1 MEITCAEALV
11 RCLEMEGVE
20 LIFGYPGGAILPVY
34 DALNNSEIKH
44 ILTRHEQGA
53 AHAASGYARTTGKV
67 GVCMATS
74 GPGATNLV
82 TGLANAYMDS
92 IPLVAITG
100 QVPTV
105 QVGTDAFQEVDITG
119 ITMPIT
125 KHNYLVKDPKML
137 PMIIKRAFHIAR
149 SGRPGPVLIDL
160 PKDVAH
166 TTIQFKYPKDVELMG
181 YKPTVKGHGAQIN
194 QAAKLIMQAQRPV
207 IYIGG
212 GVVNADASEELVWLA
227 ETIDAPV
234 VSTLMGLGAFPGDH
248 RLFLGMLGLHGT
260 KAANLAV
267 TECDLLITLGARFD
281 DRVTGRIAGF
291 APKARV
297 IHVDIDPAE
306 ISKNVISHLPIV
318 GDTKKV
324 LEALLVR
331 LEKKQNTTWVNTVGY
346 WKSEYAPGYRLGGQY
361 LKPQYIIEE
370 IYRKTGGDV
379 IMATD
384 VGQHQMWVAQHFA
397 FKYPRKF
404 VTSGGLGCMGFGLP
418 GAIGA
423 QFGRPEETVVLVTG
437 DGSIQ
442 MTLNELGTAAEQSLP
457 LKIFVLNNGR
467 LGMVRQLQE
476 FYCDKRYTAVDF
488 SFVPDFAAL
497 GRVYGFKGITVR
509 TDQELQ
515 AALEEAFDNPGPVLV
530 DCAID
535 PEENVLPMVLAGKD
549 ICDAVESE

>member
-34 DALNNSEIKH
+34 DALNNSRIKH

-53 AHAASGYARTTGKV
+53 VFGASGYARVTGKV

-100 QVPTV
+100 QVSTT

-125 KHNYLVKDPKML
+125 KHNYLVKDAKML
-137 PMIIKRAFHIAR
+137 PMIVKRAFHIA
-149 SGRPGPVLIDL
+149 STGRQGPVLIDL
-160 PKDVAH
+160 PRDVAE
-166 TTIQFKYPKDVELMG
+166 TLIDFKYPESVELMG
-181 YKPTVKGHGAQIN
+181 YKPTVKGHPAQIN
-194 QAAKLIMQAQRPV
+194 QAARLMMEAQRPV
-207 IYIGG
+207 IYVGG
-212 GVVNADASEELVWLA
+212 GVVNGEAAEELLWLA

-248 RLFLGMLGLHGT
+248 PLYVGMLGLHGN

-267 TECDLLITLGARFD
+267 TECDLLVTLGARFD
-281 DRVTGRIAGF
+281 DRVTGRISGF
-291 APKARV
+291 APQARV

-306 ISKNVISHLPIV
+306 ISKNVLSHLPIV
-318 GDTKKV
+318 GDTKNV
-324 LEALLVR
+324 LQALLVR
-331 LEKKQNTTWVNTVGY
+331 LEKKQNPAWRETVAR
-346 WKSEYAPGYRLGGQY
+346 WKEEFAPRYRERAGY

-370 IYRKTGGDV
+370 IYRHTGGNCIV
-379 IMATD
+379 ATD
-384 VGQHQMWVAQHFA
+384 VGQHQMWAAQHFT
-397 FKYPRKF
+397 FKRPRQF
-404 VTSGGLGCMGFGLP
+404 VTSGGLGAMGFGLP
-418 GAIGA
+418 SAIGA
-423 QFGRPEETVVLVTG
+423 QIGKPAETVVLVTG
-437 DGSIQ
+437 DGSFQ
-442 MTLNELGTAAEQSLP
+442 MTLNELATAAEQGLP
-457 LKIFVLNNGR
+457 LKIFVLNNRR

-476 FYCDKRYTAVDF
+476 FYCEKRYMAVDF
-488 SFVPDFAAL
+488 SFVPSFADL
-497 GRVYGFKGITVR
+497 GKVYGFTGITV
-509 TDQELQ
+509 TNQAELQ
-515 AALEEAFDNPGPVLV
+515 AALETAFNKPGPVLV

-535 PEENVLPMVLAGKD
+535 PVENVMPMVLAGRD
-549 ICDAVESE
+549 ISDALDYE

>member
-1 MEITCAEALV
+1 MKITCAEALV
-11 RCLEMEGVE
+11 RCLELEGVE

-34 DALNNSEIKH
+34 DALINSKIKH

-67 GVCMATS
+67 GVCMTTS

-100 QVPTV
+100 QVPTS

-119 ITMPIT
+119 ITIPVT

-137 PMIIKRAFHIAR
+137 PKILKQAFHIAQT
-149 SGRPGPVLIDL
+149 GRPGPVLIDL
-160 PKDVAH
+160 PKDVAQAE
-166 TTIQFKYPKDVELMG
+166 INFNYPQDVELMG
-181 YKPTVKGHGAQIN
+181 YKPTVKGHVAQIN
-194 QAAKLIMQAQRPV
+194 QAAKLIMQAERPV
-207 IYIGG
+207 IYTGG
-212 GVVNADASEELVWLA
+212 GIVNANASEELLWLA

-248 RLFLGMLGLHGT
+248 RLFLGMLGLHGI

-281 DRVTGRIAGF
+281 DRVTGRISGF
-291 APKARV
+291 APNAKV

-306 ISKNVISHLPIV
+306 ISKNVISHMPIV

-331 LEKKQNTTWVNTVGY
+331 LDKKQNISWNAKVAD
-346 WKSEYAPGYRLGGQY
+346 WKKEFGPRYQAEGEY
-361 LKPQYIIEE
+361 LKPQHIIEE
-370 IYRKTGGDV
+370 IHRHTNGKA
-379 IMATD
+379 IMTTD
-384 VGQHQMWVAQHFA
+384 VGQHQMWVAQHYTFTG
-397 FKYPRKF
+397 PRDL

-423 QFGRPEETVVLVTG
+423 QIGRPNETVVLVTG
-437 DGSIQ
+437 DGSFQ
-442 MTLNELGTAAEQSLP
+442 MTLNELSTAAEQGLP
-457 LKIFVLNNGR
+457 LKIFVLNNQR

-497 GRVYGFKGITVR
+497 ARVYGFKGITVKNEE
-509 TDQELQ
+509 ELQ
-515 AALEEAFDNPGPVLV
+515 KALKETFGETGPVLV
-530 DCAID
+530 DCTID

-549 ICDAVESE
+549 INDCVDC

>member
-1 MEITCAEALV
+1 MKITCAEALV
-11 RCLEMEGVE
+11 RCLELEGVD

-34 DALNNSEIKH
+34 DALNSSKIKH

-53 AHAASGYARTTGKV
+53 THAASGYARTTGKV

-125 KHNYLVKDPKML
+125 KHNYLVKDAKML

-149 SGRPGPVLIDL
+149 TGRPGPVLIDL
-160 PKDVAH
+160 PKDVAY
-166 TTIQFKYPKDVELMG
+166 TSIDFEYPEVVNLMG
-181 YKPTVKGHGAQIN
+181 YKPTVKGHAAQIT
-194 QAAKLIMQAQRPV
+194 QAAKLMMQAERPV

-212 GVVNADASEELVWLA
+212 GVVNADASEELLWLA
-227 ETIDAPV
+227 DTIDAPV
-234 VSTLMGLGAFPGDH
+234 VSTLMGLGSFPGDH
-248 RLFLGMLGLHGT
+248 PLFLGMLGLHGSR
-260 KAANLAV
+260 AANQAV

-291 APKARV
+291 APEATV

-306 ISKNVISHLPIV
+306 IGKNVKSHLPIV

-324 LEALLVR
+324 LESLLVR
-331 LEKKQNTTWVNTVGY
+331 LEKRKNPSWIETVSF
-346 WKSEYAPGYRLGGQY
+346 WKKDLAFKYNEGGEI
-361 LKPQYIIEE
+361 LKPQYVIEE
-370 IYRKTGGDV
+370 IYRHTGGDV

-384 VGQHQMWVAQHFA
+384 VGQHQMWVAQHFPM
-397 FKYPRKF
+397 KRPRKF
-404 VTSGGLGCMGFGLP
+404 VTSGGLGVMGFGLP

-423 QFGRPEETVVLVTG
+423 QFGKPDETVVLVTG

-442 MTLNELGTAAEQSLP
+442 MTINELGTAAEQKLP
-457 LKIFVLNNGR
+457 LKIFVLNNNR

-476 FYCDKRYTAVDF
+476 FYCDKRYIAVDF
-488 SFVPDFAAL
+488 SFVPDFAGLAQ
-497 GRVYGFKGITVR
+497 VYGFKGFRVKTAE
-509 TDQELQ
+509 ELE
-515 AALEEAFDNPGPVLV
+515 ATLKEAFSFPGPVLV
-530 DCAID
+530 DCQVD
-535 PEENVLPMVLAGKD
+535 PEENVMPMVLAGKD
-549 ICDAVESE
+549 ICDAIDNE

>member
-166 TTIQFKYPKDVELMG
+166 TPIRFKYPNDVELMG

-194 QAAKLIMQAQRPV
+194 QAAKLIMEAQRPV

-248 RLFLGMLGLHGT
+248 RLFLGMLGLHGS

-318 GDTKKV
+318 GDGKKV

-346 WKSEYAPGYRLGGQY
+346 WKNEYAPGYRLGVQY

-370 IYRKTGGDV
+370 IYRHTGGDV

-384 VGQHQMWVAQHFA
+384 VGQHQMWVAQHFT
-397 FKYPRKF
+397 FKHPRKF

-423 QFGRPEETVVLVTG
+423 QFGRPDETVVLVTG

-476 FYCDKRYTAVDF
+476 YYCDKRYTAVDF